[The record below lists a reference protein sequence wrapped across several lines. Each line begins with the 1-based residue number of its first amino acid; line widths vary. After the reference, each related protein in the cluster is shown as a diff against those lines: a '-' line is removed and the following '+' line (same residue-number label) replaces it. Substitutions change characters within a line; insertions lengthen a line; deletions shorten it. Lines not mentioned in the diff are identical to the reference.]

1 MKVLGNTGS
10 EYRLFNLITMKE
22 KLYHAQHMKLFHFN
36 PHQTDPT
43 DVARRDYVEFFVE
56 KIIDHKGH
64 IKKLTSLEFLVK
76 WSSYDDTHNSWE
88 PYANLRK
95 TTALHTY
102 LREKNL
108 LSLIPKDFR
117 LNTHL

>member
-1 MKVLGNTGS
+1 MKVLGNIGA
-10 EYRLFNLITMKE
+10 EYRLLNLITMKE
-22 KLYHAQHMKLFHFN
+22 KLYHAQHMKFFHFN

-56 KIIDHKGH
+56 EILDHKGNT
-64 IKKLTSLEFLVK
+64 KRLTSLEFLVK

-95 TTALHTY
+95 TTVLHTY

-108 LSLIPKDFR
+108 LSLIPKEFR